1 MKCDNSPRYEIPETL
16 LSSFKNSTAIESG
29 AGEKVKILWMT
40 LVVSILNFGSDVPIL
55 IARPKDS
62 LASWAMV
69 HSEMR
74 YRLGATRDI
83 TGQSKNGLN
92 QVRI

>member
-1 MKCDNSPRYEIPETL
+1 ML
-16 LSSFKNSTAIESG
+16 SG
-29 AGEKVKILWMT
+29 AGEKVKMLWMT

-55 IARPKDS
+55 TARPKDL

-74 YRLGATRDI
+74 YWLGATPDI
-83 TGQSKNGLN
+83 MGQSKNSSS
-92 QVRI
+92 QVMFDVSDSDHR